1 MEEIITLDGK
11 QFKLTTDVPLTAE
24 QKVQTIAEI
33 RKQTGCGTCG
43 QPRTA
48 KMSNDWQYGGVRNL
62 VDTDTGTGSSCTA
75 VVKADGV
82 GITMTST
89 PTQGVAPYSLEFR
102 RSKANDPS
110 TAITVANYVGTTDA
124 ILAARLGTG
133 LTVGG
138 PYPANPDVLTGSPQA
153 NPVTGVTENT
163 TITRTYVMAIGDIND
178 AVSRNPGF
186 EGASLLFGTVI
197 IDSCATPQKCVT
209 YCKVFVACPVPVCDF
224 TVA

>member
-1 MEEIITLDGK
+1 MEEIVIVEGK
-11 QFKLTTDVPLTAE
+11 QFKLTTDHPLTAE
-24 QKVQTIAEI
+24 QKAQTIAEI

-48 KMSNDWQYGGVRNL
+48 KMGNDWQYGGVRSL
-62 VDTDTGTGSSCTA
+62 VDVDTGTGSSCPIT
-75 VVKADGV
+75 VKATSDGM
-82 GITMTST
+82 TMTST
-89 PTQGVAPYSLEFR
+89 PTQGVAPYSIDFR

-110 TAITVANYVGTTDA
+110 TAITVANYGTTTDS

-133 LTVGG
+133 LAGT
-138 PYPANPDVLTGSPQA
+138 NPPGQTLTGSPQA

-163 TITRTYVMAIGDIND
+163 TITRTYVMAAEDINS
-178 AVSRNPGF
+178 AVSRIPGT